1 MLSVQGFSNKE
12 IADKL
17 CISYDTLHN
26 AITNLLT
33 KLGVQNLEHAGI
45 YAMNHLLLFR
55 QTNPDKSSFS
65 LESPQKSKDEKN
77 KGKKHNRKLTDE
89 KLYRIQSCLDNK
101 QSVNSIAE
109 EVGIA
114 RGSIRNA
121 IKNGKLHKNDDG
133 NPKKSAKNPFNRF
146 CIIFNQHNNLIINNI

>member
-17 CISYDTLHN
+17 CISGDTLHN

-89 KLYRIQSCLDNK
+89 KLCRIQSCLDNK

-109 EVGIA
+109 EVEIA

-121 IKNGKLHKNDDG
+121 IRNGKLHKNDDG
-133 NPKKSAKNPFNRF
+133 NPKKRRLKMLENYKY
-146 CIIFNQHNNLIINNI
+146 